1 MDNQATTVNTTI
13 EPKKKLIIKKKNTP
27 SDTTESDTKKKCSE
41 KALAYQKEY
50 YEKNREHY
58 REKNREH
65 YREKNKDREI
75 PVKERFGVERVPKK
89 MLKKENSEKKD
100 KVYKIPKGKTPEE
113 YRQNKNEYNRQYYA
127 NVEKKKREELTKFI
141 RSNVRPIINEQK
153 KLVSNELQKEIV
165 KASKLQRKA
174 IKNADKEPK

>member
-1 MDNQATTVNTTI
+1 MENQANTVNTTI
-13 EPKKKLIIKKKNTP
+13 EPKKKLIIKKKSTP
-27 SDTTESDTKKKCSE
+27 SDNTESDTKKKCSE

-75 PVKERFGVERVPKK
+75 PVKERFGVERVPK
-89 MLKKENSEKKD
+89 MLKKEKTENTD

-141 RSNVRPIINEQK
+141 RSNVRPVINEQK
-153 KLVSNELQKEIV
+153 KIVSQELQKEIV

-174 IKNADKEPK
+174 IKNTDKEPK